1 MPQYREFALARWFG
15 RAQLLRNEQAET
27 GIVLNLLERG
37 AGMQGKDFH
46 PLLLL
51 VEAHDGEIS
60 DDAIH
65 PAGSQPRVAP
75 ASAAMNPAGTGDE
88 VDFLDE
94 AALLVLHRN
103 DHRDQA

>member
-15 RAQLLRNEQAET
+15 RAQLLRNKQAET

-51 VEAHDGEIS
+51 VEAHDGKVS

-65 PAGSQPRVAP
+65 PACSQPRVS
-75 ASAAMNPAGTGDE
+75 SAGAAVNPAGTGDE

-94 AALLVLHRN
+94 TTLLVLHRD
-103 DHRDQA
+103 DHLD